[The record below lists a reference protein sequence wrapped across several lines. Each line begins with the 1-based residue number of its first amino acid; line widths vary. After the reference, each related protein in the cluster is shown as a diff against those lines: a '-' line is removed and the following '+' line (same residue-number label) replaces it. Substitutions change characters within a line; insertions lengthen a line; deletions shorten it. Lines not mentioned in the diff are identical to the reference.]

1 MCECKVDQHLMV
13 LNLYSI
19 SISKI
24 LVMGCIIAKARTVGT
39 FFQMCLNFLK
49 NQTLR
54 WLQNIKKQ
62 FDYKKSCHTKQINRV
77 KNIRIKVYKW
87 NEFKCLIN

>member
-1 MCECKVDQHLMV
+1 MCEYKVDQHLMV

-39 FFQMCLNFLK
+39 CFQMYLNVLK
-49 NQTLR
+49 NQTFR
-54 WLQNIKKQ
+54 WLQNIQKQ
-62 FDYKKSCHTKQINRV
+62 FDYKKSCRTKQINRV
-77 KNIRIKVYKW
+77 KNIWIKVYKW

>member
-24 LVMGCIIAKARTVGT
+24 LVMGGIIAKARTVGT
-39 FFQMCLNFLK
+39 CFQMCVNFLK

-54 WLQNIKKQ
+54 
-62 FDYKKSCHTKQINRV
+62 
-77 KNIRIKVYKW
+77 
-87 NEFKCLIN
+87 

>member
-1 MCECKVDQHLMV
+1 MCEYKVDQHLMV

-39 FFQMCLNFLK
+39 CFEMYLNVLK
-49 NQTLR
+49 NQTFR
-54 WLQNIKKQ
+54 
-62 FDYKKSCHTKQINRV
+62 
-77 KNIRIKVYKW
+77 
-87 NEFKCLIN
+87 